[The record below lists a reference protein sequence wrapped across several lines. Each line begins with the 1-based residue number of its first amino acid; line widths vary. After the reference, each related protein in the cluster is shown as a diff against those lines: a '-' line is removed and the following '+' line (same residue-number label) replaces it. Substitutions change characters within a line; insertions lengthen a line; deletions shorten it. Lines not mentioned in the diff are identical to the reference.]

1 MTGPRNRSGRRPVRG
16 PACARGFTLL
26 EVLVAMTILTL
37 FLTVSL
43 GAVRTGSRSLEAAH
57 DRASASD
64 QLRVSADFLRRQ
76 LARVSAET
84 WSDGGEERLAL
95 VAERDRLTFIAPAPR
110 FSPGAGLFV
119 YTLAAEREGNT
130 VALTLS
136 HAPFDPG
143 QEGFGRPEAAVR
155 LTLASGFE
163 AVALEYYGSETEDD
177 EPAWLPAWRRDAE
190 RFPLAVRLR
199 ADRSGPR
206 DWPVL
211 VFDLRSAEASG

>member
-1 MTGPRNRSGRRPVRG
+1 V
-16 PACARGFTLL
+16 RGFTLIEL
-26 EVLVAMTILTL
+26 LVAMTILSL

-57 DRASASD
+57 GRASASH

-76 LARVSAET
+76 LARVSAQT
-84 WSDGGEERLAL
+84 WSDGGDERLAL
-95 VAERDRLTFIAPAPR
+95 VGERDRLTFIAPAPR

-119 YTLAAEREGNT
+119 YTLAAEREGHT
-130 VALTLS
+130 YALTLS

-143 QEGFGRPEAAVR
+143 QERFGRPEAAVR
-155 LTLASGFE
+155 LTLASGFD

-199 ADRSGPR
+199 AARGGGR